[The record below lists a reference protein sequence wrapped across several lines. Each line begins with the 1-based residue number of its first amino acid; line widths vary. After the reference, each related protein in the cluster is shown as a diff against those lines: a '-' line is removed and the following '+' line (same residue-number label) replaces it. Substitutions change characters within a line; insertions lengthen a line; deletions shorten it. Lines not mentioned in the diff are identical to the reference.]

1 MAGLCLATSYTPDFA
16 DIGAF
21 AAASLHLY
29 GARHGHPV
37 HAECLPAG
45 ERPPAWRKIELLRSL
60 LDRGH
65 EAVLWVDADAVILRT
80 DADIAAELRPGKD
93 LYLVQHRTPQF
104 PGQEVPNTGVMLV
117 RDSEWTRGLLT
128 RIWNREEYL
137 HHPWW
142 ENAALIAV
150 MGYGSLLGD
159 APHAPD
165 PAVMARIG
173 FLDEAWNAIPGI
185 SRCENPIICHYAGH
199 PRDVRRAE
207 MPRHAASIFSATT
220 GKHHAERLACLE
232 RELAAICGSTSWRLT
247 APLRAIAERYRRMM
261 TRFRG

>member
-29 GARHGHPV
+29 GARHGHSV
-37 HAECLPAG
+37 HAECRPAG
-45 ERPPAWRKIELLRSL
+45 GRPPAWRKIELLRSL

-65 EAVLWVDADAVILRT
+65 EAVLWVDAEAVILRT

-104 PGQEVPNTGVMLV
+104 PGQAVPNTGVMLV
-117 RDSEWTRGLLT
+117 RDSAWTRSLLA
-128 RIWNREEYL
+128 RIWERTEYL

-142 ENAALIAV
+142 ENAALIAI

-159 APHAPD
+159 VPHSPNS
-165 PAVMARIG
+165 AVMARIG

-185 SRCENPIICHYAGH
+185 SGCENPIICHYAGH

-207 MPRHAASIFSATT
+207 MPRHAAAIFSAAT
-220 GKHHAERLACLE
+220 GKDPAEGLARLE
-232 RELAAICGSTSWRLT
+232 RELATIRGSISWRLT
-247 APLRAIAERYRRMM
+247 APLRALAEQQRLLMR
-261 TRFRG
+261 RFRG

>member
-1 MAGLCLATSYTPDFA
+1 MAGLCLATSYTHDFA

-29 GARHGHPV
+29 GARHGHSV
-37 HAECLPAG
+37 HAECRPAG
-45 ERPPAWRKIELLRSL
+45 GRPPAWRKIELLRSL

-117 RDSEWTRGLLT
+117 RDSEWTRSLLA
-128 RIWNREEYL
+128 RIWERTEYL

-142 ENAALIAV
+142 ENAALIAI

-165 PAVMARIG
+165 PAVMGRIG

-185 SRCENPIICHYAGH
+185 SGCENPIICHYAGH

-207 MPRHAASIFSATT
+207 MPRHAASIFSASP
-220 GKHHAERLACLE
+220 GIDHAERLARLE
-232 RELAAICGSTSWRLT
+232 RDLAAIRGSTSWRLT
-247 APLRAIAERYRRMM
+247 APLRALAEAQWRLMRGFRR
-261 TRFRG
+261 